1 MNVESNDK
9 WAGQRRIH
17 LTVATIVTDGE
28 RFLLVE
34 ESPFGEQ
41 LLNQPA
47 GHVEPGEAIV
57 AAAIR
62 ETLEETGYSVELS
75 HFLGHY
81 HYFPKA
87 IPASYHRFCFIAE
100 TFEKI
105 EGAQIDADIDQPV
118 WLTYEEILARRS
130 QLRSQLVLDCI
141 DDYLAGIRHP
151 LSQFDRQ
158 S

>member
-1 MNVESNDK
+1 MNSQSDNK

-28 RFLLVE
+28 RYLLVE

-47 GHVEPGEAIV
+47 GHVEPGEPII
-57 AAAIR
+57 AAAVR
-62 ETLEETGYSVELS
+62 ETLEETGYRVELS

-81 HYFPKA
+81 HYFPNA

-100 TFEKI
+100 RFEKVA
-105 EGAQIDADIDQPV
+105 GAIIDSDIDQPV
-118 WLTYEEILARRS
+118 WLSYQEILARRS

-141 DDYLAGIRHP
+141 DDYRAGVRHP

-158 S
+158 R